1 MKLTN
6 EQIIKYAPA
15 AMQTKQTFELWVAEK
30 TAKHITNTAPVSS
43 KYSFLST
50 ADVIDEMADRGWH
63 AVYAKQTA
71 LSPVGIHEIQF
82 ESPELVDMFP
92 STYGLVPRITFLNAH
107 TGNFAARSYKLIHR
121 QVCSN
126 GLVVQV
132 TEGYKKSPHLG
143 KVSDRVNMMITD
155 YIDSLKE
162 VKGVVSSAINA
173 PVHHKTAIAM
183 VNRALVARQ
192 LNPQT
197 VDHKEILS
205 PKRDGD
211 TDNNLWTVFNRI
223 QESIIRG
230 GFHINLAN
238 GDKPYQLIA
247 EPISNPAKTA
257 KINQA
262 LWSDMVEVLAK
273 K

>member
-6 EQIIKYAPA
+6 EQLMKYAPA
-15 AMQTKQTFELWVAEK
+15 SMQTPATFELWKDQYTTKSVDGK
-30 TAKHITNTAPVSS
+30 PPVSS
-43 KYSFLST
+43 KYAFLST
-50 ADVIDEMADRGWH
+50 VDVIDAMADRGWD
-63 AVYAKQTA
+63 AVYAMQTA
-71 LSPVGIHEIQF
+71 HSPVGIHEIQF
-82 ESPELVDMFP
+82 ESTELADMFP
-92 STYGLVPRITFLNAH
+92 HAYGLVPRITFLNAH

-143 KVSDRVNMMITD
+143 KVSDRVNLMITD
-155 YIDSLKE
+155 YIDSIKE
-162 VKGVVSSAINA
+162 VKDVVASAIGA

-183 VNRALVARQ
+183 VNKALTARQ
-192 LNPQT
+192 LDPQR

-223 QESIIRG
+223 QESVIRG

-238 GDKPYQLIA
+238 GDKPYQLVA
-247 EPISNPAKTA
+247 EPISNPAKSA

-262 LWSDMVEVLAK
+262 LWSSMVDVLAK